1 MPTPQHPNKP
11 TVVAIISQKGGSGK
25 TTLALHLA
33 VAARQDGQAVLIV
46 DLDPQASATHWRRA
60 RVDQSLVVQPTHPA
74 GLADLLRVAGEQGTN
89 WVIIDTAAQTETAA
103 AEAVEVADLVL
114 VTCRPSVMDLRAI
127 PNSIR
132 LCRIR
137 EKVPH
142 VVLTQIEPQG
152 TLADEARQT
161 MADMGV
167 LVLPGGLG
175 RRAAY
180 HHSLI
185 DGRTATETEPKGKA
199 AQEVRELFGRIKTL
213 VGKPTSRRSNK
224 KASRLTDNGGTVS

>member
-1 MPTPQHPNKP
+1 MPTLKHADKP

-33 VAARQDGQAVLIV
+33 VAARQDGHGVLIV

-60 RVDQSLVVQPTHPA
+60 RADASIVVQPTHPA
-74 GLADLLRVAGEQGTN
+74 GLADLLRVANEQGTR
-89 WVIIDTAAQTETAA
+89 WVFIDTAAQTEVAA
-103 AEAVEVADLVL
+103 SEAVEVADVVL

-137 EKVPH
+137 EKAPH

-152 TLADEARQT
+152 TLADEARAT
-161 MADMGV
+161 LADLGV
-167 LVLPGGLG
+167 EVLPGGLG

-199 AQEVRELFGRIKTL
+199 AQEVRAIFSTINGL
-213 VGKPTSRRSNK
+213 VSKPTSRRSNK
-224 KASRLTDNGGTVS
+224 KAS